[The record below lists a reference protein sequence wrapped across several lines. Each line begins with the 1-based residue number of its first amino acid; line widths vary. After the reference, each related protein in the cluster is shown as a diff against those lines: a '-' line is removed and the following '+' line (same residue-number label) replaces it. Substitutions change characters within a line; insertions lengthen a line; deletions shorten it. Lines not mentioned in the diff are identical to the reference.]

1 MLRHTFFAPGSRPG
15 PMSRRHANLLLIDA
29 SLLWGFGN
37 VAQKTELV
45 HLDPFSA
52 VGLRCLIGG
61 ILVLPLV

>member
-1 MLRHTFFAPGSRPG
+1 
-15 PMSRRHANLLLIDA
+15 MSRRHANLLLIDA